1 MKTFRTPPF
10 VRASQSTFRLSLLL
24 LLALRSACPSGAFA
38 GDLLGSADLPPDF
51 AHANAPAAFPS
62 PAARAPIV
70 HHPTSWWDEDVWA
83 DPDRPFLYYG
93 DPHVPDLRPGAPKTP
108 AETPKAED
116 PAKEAKEAK
125 ETKDKPFDPED
136 FSAFKTVEALKAER
150 ERRLNAAVMTP
161 TPANMQSYQAI
172 NAHMLALSARFA
184 QAWQYGRMMNPGYD
198 FTTTSPSANFAT
210 VELAGVNRQRADALV
225 TSLQG
230 DAGLLFIGRRGDPLT
245 AVAAGPVR
253 AFANTWG
260 LELLAVAD
268 GIDEAARGDEVPSF
282 EGFERVQPDAG
293 RAKSLGIS
301 TLPAVVLVPNPKAM
315 TRPDFALLKGG
326 LAGRDGM
333 LIAAGAVSGE
343 ELSRRLVF
351 LLSNPKGFE
360 ETPRIT
366 RGATHPPPGG
376 EPLPADPTVWALP
389 ENGDDRPPAVIP
401 SAEDIAQGRP

>member
-1 MKTFRTPPF
+1 MKTFRTHPF
-10 VRASQSTFRLSLLL
+10 VRAHQATFRLALPL
-24 LLALRSACPSGAFA
+24 LLALRSACPTGAFA
-38 GDLLGSADLPPDF
+38 GDLLESADLPPDF
-51 AHANAPAAFPS
+51 AHANAPAPFAA
-62 PAARAPIV
+62 PAPQAPVV
-70 HHPTSWWDEDVWA
+70 HHPASWWDEDVWA

-93 DPHVPDLRPGAPKTP
+93 DPHVPDLRPGAPRTP
-108 AETPKAED
+108 AEAPKAEAS
-116 PAKEAKEAK
+116 AKEAKEAK
-125 ETKDKPFDPED
+125 EKPFDPED

-161 TPANMQSYQAI
+161 TPANMQSFQAI

-210 VELAGVNRQRADALV
+210 VELAGMKRQRADALV

-260 LELLAVAD
+260 LELLAVAV

-282 EGFERVQPDAG
+282 EGFDRVQPDAG

-366 RGATHPPPGG
+366 RGAGRPAPGVG
-376 EPLPADPTVWALP
+376 SLPADPTEWALP
-389 ENGDDRPPAVIP
+389 INADDRQPAVIP
-401 SAEDIAQGRP
+401 SAEDIARARP